1 MEFDKNYF
9 ISNKN
14 DTKLLLWEGNPI
26 SGEFGG
32 LENFLKK
39 TGLCG
44 NVKKIETY
52 YYRSNRWVVLK
63 DIKEI
68 NLFKF
73 DC

>member
-1 MEFDKNYF
+1 M
-9 ISNKN
+9 
-14 DTKLLLWEGNPI
+14 

-32 LENFLKK
+32 LDNFLKK